1 MEVLISS
8 STLRA
13 NQDYELHLFTA
24 QYDEDELQKNIHKA
38 QEFALNSS

>member
-1 MEVLISS
+1 VKLFLSQPSDLQNTMEVLVSS

-24 QYDEDELQKNIHKA
+24 QYDEE
-38 QEFALNSS
+38 EF